1 MKSKINKEK
10 VFNSVAQFALPGLT
24 IGAQIATSLKYPQ
37 FGLIINLCAQPFWL
51 YSSWKA
57 YRQAGQIGIL
67 VTTLIFTTITALGI
81 VNYWF
86 L

>member
-1 MKSKINKEK
+1 VKNKKKI
-10 VFNSVAQFALPGLT
+10 FNQVVQFALPGLT
-24 IGAQIATSLKYPQ
+24 IGGQIVTALKHPE
-37 FGLIINLCAQPFWL
+37 FGLVINLAAQPFWL

-57 YRQAGQIGIL
+57 YRQAGQIGIF
-67 VTTLIFTTITALGI
+67 TTAVIFTVVTAVGV